1 VPPPARLL
9 TILAIVIP
17 VGFGTLLYKGP
28 GADWVEGYGG
38 ALCYEVFWV
47 LALKACLPRASVMT
61 LAVAVFLATS
71 AMEFLQLSGHPWL
84 EWLRSFYLGR
94 VFIGAVFDPW
104 DFLYYAIGSAVA
116 VVLYRSVV
124 GRDKIRP

>member
-1 VPPPARLL
+1 VSPPIRLL
-9 TILAIVIP
+9 IILAIVIP
-17 VGFGTLLYKGP
+17 VGFGTLLYEGP
-28 GADWVEGYGG
+28 GADWAEGYGG

-61 LAVAVFLATS
+61 LAGAVFLATS
-71 AMEFLQLSGHPWL
+71 AMEFLQLSRHPWL

-94 VFIGAVFDPW
+94 VLFGAVFDPL

-116 VVLYRSVV
+116 VVLYRTVI
-124 GRDKIRP
+124 GQDKIRP